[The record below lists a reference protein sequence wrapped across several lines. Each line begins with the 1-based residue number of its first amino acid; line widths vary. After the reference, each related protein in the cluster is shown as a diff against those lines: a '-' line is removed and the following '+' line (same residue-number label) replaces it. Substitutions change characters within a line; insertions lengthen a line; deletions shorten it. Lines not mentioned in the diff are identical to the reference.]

1 MPYKYKVKQDD
12 QGNAL
17 IPDGSVVPGVGVVK
31 GGIITSAVIIENP
44 NLELVGQDPAPT
56 HLNGV
61 VSQSAQIAPQTN
73 EESEGQN

>member
-1 MPYKYKVKQDD
+1 MSYKYKVKQDAD
-12 QGNAL
+12 GNL
-17 IPDGSVVPGVGVVK
+17 SIPDGAVVPGVGMVK
-31 GGIITSAVIIENP
+31 GGFITSAIVIENP

-61 VSQSAQIAPQTN
+61 VSQSAQIAPQIN